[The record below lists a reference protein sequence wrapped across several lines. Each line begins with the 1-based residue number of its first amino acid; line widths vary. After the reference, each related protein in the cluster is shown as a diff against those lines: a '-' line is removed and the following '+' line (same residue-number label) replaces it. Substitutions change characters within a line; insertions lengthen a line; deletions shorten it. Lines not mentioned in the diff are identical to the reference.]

1 MNFFYRLKF
10 RFFQKKYLIAMR
22 RRKEV
27 KHNIRIMKSEI
38 LSINYNFKN
47 FFIQNMF
54 KNFPINFEIFFR
66 QYNFYKFIRT
76 EKFNFHLLQNKK
88 IIYPLTNE
96 QIKILK
102 KNNYL
107 INNFFSK
114 LALINNCLIEIVK
127 GIVIFLL
134 ILNKSIL
141 NLILLKKFN
150 EQYIYIKNLTN
161 NQIISMD
168 KYNKNFKLFIEKK
181 FNLSNLKLVHDNSN
195 CKKKYFFNKFLLPQ
209 LCSFTEIYKFLYFF
223 FKFNILILMDLLFLR
238 YSQILI
244 YSELVKLCCSLS
256 KKKEDLENSYFFFNT
271 SAFFRP
277 LYSYGLGR
285 NVFFFETSSH
295 NLNIYYSKKENPI
308 PFIMR
313 NLTWENY
320 ILWYEKDKKEIQK
333 NQIIKAKY
341 YITGPILF
349 GPSQNF
355 SKDNVLSDSILV
367 LDSVPYR
374 NTFLSTYNHYH
385 YNYTDVNAIKFLD
398 DISKIEKNGNL
409 YIKLKRNFNRLYHS
423 KKYIKYISKSKYNLI
438 ESKNDTEEVINKFDR
453 IICQPFSS
461 TAFIA
466 KELNKKV
473 CFYDVCGIHNDFDSY
488 IKDIPIIREFSELE
502 KWCKI

>member
-1 MNFFYRLKF
+1 
-10 RFFQKKYLIAMR
+10 
-22 RRKEV
+22 
-27 KHNIRIMKSEI
+27 
-38 LSINYNFKN
+38 
-47 FFIQNMF
+47 
-54 KNFPINFEIFFR
+54 
-66 QYNFYKFIRT
+66 
-76 EKFNFHLLQNKK
+76 
-88 IIYPLTNE
+88 
-96 QIKILK
+96 
-102 KNNYL
+102 
-107 INNFFSK
+107 
-114 LALINNCLIEIVK
+114 
-127 GIVIFLL
+127 
-134 ILNKSIL
+134 
-141 NLILLKKFN
+141 
-150 EQYIYIKNLTN
+150 
-161 NQIISMD
+161 
-168 KYNKNFKLFIEKK
+168 
-181 FNLSNLKLVHDNSN
+181 
-195 CKKKYFFNKFLLPQ
+195 
-209 LCSFTEIYKFLYFF
+209 
-223 FKFNILILMDLLFLR
+223 
-238 YSQILI
+238 
-244 YSELVKLCCSLS
+244 
-256 KKKEDLENSYFFFNT
+256 
-271 SAFFRP
+271 
-277 LYSYGLGR
+277 
-285 NVFFFETSSH
+285 
-295 NLNIYYSKKENPI
+295 
-308 PFIMR
+308 MR